1 MDNYVLEEFIVFT
14 LNYEEKLLGGILN
27 WTFFGFYS

>member
-1 MDNYVLEEFIVFT
+1 MENYVLGEFWDFV

-27 WTFFGFYS
+27 WTFLGIYS